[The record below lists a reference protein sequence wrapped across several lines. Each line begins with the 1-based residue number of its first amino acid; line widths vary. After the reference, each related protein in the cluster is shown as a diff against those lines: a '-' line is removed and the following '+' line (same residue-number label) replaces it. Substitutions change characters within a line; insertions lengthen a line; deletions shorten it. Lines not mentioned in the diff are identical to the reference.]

1 MLRKRTNELKTRE
14 LRLYAV
20 EKNGAYYEPKVMIH
34 EKDLG
39 PLAEGFARLRMKKVS
54 ICGSDRHIMSID
66 DSGKIRSTVPKS
78 IDGGGR
84 ILGHEG
90 VGEVLELSSNFTTIE
105 VGDHVSLESI
115 FTCGT
120 CERCRAG
127 CFNQCLSAKLM
138 GFEFDGLFSEIVDV
152 PIRLLFDISRK
163 NPTDWDLEMACCLE
177 PMSVAFLSVLNSGF
191 PVGGKAMVLGG
202 GPLGLYA
209 AFFFKRSFGALE
221 TTIVET
227 SRYRRKVAGE
237 EFVSV
242 ATRIEDVMGTFD
254 AIVDTTGNPEVI
266 DSAVSVMN
274 PNTTMVLLA
283 RTGKPIVISRP
294 DLLIS
299 GNLCIKGVRGHLGG
313 IFERVWA
320 SISNPQNG
328 FKSFLT
334 TRLTGLED
342 ISRLLRLTN
351 EEVVGHH
358 MKIIVSLP

>member
-1 MLRKRTNELKTRE
+1 LKTKE

-20 EKNGAYYEPKVMIH
+20 GRKGAYYEPKVMIH
-34 EKDLG
+34 EKNLG
-39 PLAEGFARLRMKKVS
+39 PLVEGFARLRMKKVG
-54 ICGSDRHIMSID
+54 ICGTDHHVMSTD
-66 DSGKIRSTVPKS
+66 DSGKIRSTVS
-78 IDGGGR
+78 MRIDGGGR
-84 ILGHEG
+84 TLGHEG
-90 VGEVLELSSNFTTIE
+90 VGEVLELSSKCTTIE
-105 VGDHVSLESI
+105 VGAHVALESI
-115 FTCGT
+115 FTCGA

-127 CFNQCLSAKLM
+127 YFNQCLGAKLM

-202 GPLGLYA
+202 GPIGLYA
-209 AFFFKRSFGALE
+209 ASFFKRSFSALE

-242 ATRIEDVMGTFD
+242 ATTVEDVIGTFD
-254 AIVDTTGNPEVI
+254 AVVDTTGNPQVI

-283 RTGKPIVISRP
+283 RTGKPIVISKP

-299 GNLCIKGVRGHLGG
+299 RNLCIKGVRGHLGG

-320 SISNPQNG
+320 TTSNPQNG

-342 ISRLLRLTN
+342 ISRSLSLPH
-351 EEVVGHH
+351 EEVVEHN
-358 MKIIVSLP
+358 MKIIASLP